1 MRLRKRCE
9 TDYDHRMMMHDPDSA
24 LVMQL
29 VYTSDLSEDTSD
41 AEIFQMIRKAQ
52 KYNIAHEIS
61 GFLIS
66 DSKHLV
72 QLIEGAEDQV
82 NTLFHKIKMDI
93 RHHNVQIKF
102 QDQTDIRTMPF
113 FGMGLC
119 LVNSNV
125 NYQQDF
131 YFTRYQAKE
140 FSSLFEGAAGDFFRQ
155 FLA

>member
-1 MRLRKRCE
+1 MN
-9 TDYDHRMMMHDPDSA
+9 MHNPDSA
-24 LVMQL
+24 AVMQL
-29 VYTSDLSEDTSD
+29 IYISDLSEGASD
-41 AEIFQMIRKAQ
+41 DDIFNMIRKAQ
-52 KYNIAHEIS
+52 KYNIQQEIS

-72 QLIEGAEDQV
+72 QLIEGSEDHV
-82 NTLFHKIKMDI
+82 NTLFNKIKMDT
-93 RHHNVQIKF
+93 RHYNVEVKF
-102 QDQTDIRTMPF
+102 QDMTDTRTMPF

-140 FSSLFEGAAGDFFRQ
+140 FSSLFEGAAGNFFRQ
-155 FLA
+155 YLG